1 MKKVLTVD
9 RPNEA
14 LKFLYRELERRTDYY
29 WTTSSGKEMK
39 LQDMTLKHLKNTINY
54 IEKREEEARI
64 VLENCVDAL
73 DYYD

>member
-9 RPNEA
+9 CPNEA

-29 WTTSSGKEMK
+29 WTTSSGEEIK
-39 LQDMTLKHLKNTINY
+39 LQDMTLMHLKNTIKY
-54 IEKREEEARI
+54 LEKYTEERRI
-64 VLENCVDAL
+64 VLENMDAL